1 MKLWAGFEDWLSCYS
16 KVLVIDTM
24 NVSCSLIGFCKNSR
38 TLHSYKYLYGV
49 SFNRG
54 MFLIIAVVSE
64 MMWNIFSHR
73 EVFAMPEKH

>member
-24 NVSCSLIGFCKNSR
+24 NVSCSLIGFCKNSH
-38 TLHSYKYLYGV
+38 TLHSYKYLW
-49 SFNRG
+49 G